1 MPAFAQTP
9 VLPEATAVGALTAQ
23 LRHPLRGL
31 LRPQILKGFGRR
43 PFAGALGLGAGPASE
58 SLVRRKP
65 RGGRGAVWLGAS
77 YGDLKVADGSRVRLR
92 GPEAA
97 ILIDGHV
104 GDERVRSR
112 AYEGLA

>member
-1 MPAFAQTP
+1 MGGEWTLKAGADSGRSTEGFRMPA
-9 VLPEATAVGALTAQ
+9 LC
-23 LRHPLRGL
+23 
-31 LRPQILKGFGRR
+31 RR
-43 PFAGALGLGAGPASE
+43 TGPDGGPAFE

-77 YGDLKVADGSRVRLR
+77 YGDLKVADGSRVGLR